1 MTIEPPASFLLIAE
15 PFGARPPA
23 TEPSSAF
30 VAFLLAQF
38 RCAELRARIVAN
50 ELRAT
55 AVALSAG
62 LISAE
67 TALLHLH
74 ETGAVESQ
82 HHLGKRGDND
92 K

>member
-1 MTIEPPASFLLIAE
+1 MNNPNAISAE
-15 PFGARPPA
+15 PTA

-30 VAFLLAQF
+30 TAFLLAQF
-38 RCAELRARIVAN
+38 RCAEVRARILAN
-50 ELRAT
+50 ELKAT

-74 ETGAVESQ
+74 ETGAMELIPASS
-82 HHLGKRGDND
+82 G
-92 K
+92 